1 MSERSV
7 DVIIRA
13 KDAAT
18 ADLKKTEGGF
28 DSLRG
33 AVARFGGAWLAM
45 RGVEIG
51 LQGIQVAQAAAARS
65 AALAAGDIDK
75 IVEAQI
81 RYGASVRDLAGA
93 VPILGGTLRSLMDVL
108 AGGDEILKR
117 SAEALDRIRKAADA
131 AAGAAGGYVREREL
145 AQAETPEEKAAVRL
159 KHETESR
166 AAGLKTRREQFA
178 EAETDIERMKAALQR
193 SVRIAAGTTRGG
205 LTETYQAYWKNM
217 TGGFDVEQSVI
228 DAAMKQRDRL
238 AKEVAREETEAA
250 KAGRAKQAAFDR
262 EGRDLALGKAKEAGE
277 QIRRETD
284 KTTEEA
290 ARRDKASADL
300 RMEIADRL
308 FNVTHDARERE
319 LRDVERYYD
328 SLLERA
334 EGFAQIEQVLAAR
347 QIETQ
352 EMMNRQR
359 EAAEEETG
367 RLMAGGG
374 SMELERRVA
383 VRHGD
388 WRALESR
395 FLHWVP
401 GTAPGGADP
410 AATDRRTQTQSLK
423 NIERILADIRGKE
436 PVVLTE
442 GQV

>member
-1 MSERSV
+1 MSERKI
-7 DVIIRA
+7 DIVISAR
-13 KDAAT
+13 DAAT
-18 ADLKKTEGGF
+18 ADLKKTEGGI

-51 LQGIQVAQAAAARS
+51 LQGVQVAQAAAARS

-117 SAEALDRIRKAADA
+117 NADALDRIRKAADE
-131 AAGAAGGYVREREL
+131 AAGAARRYAREREV
-145 AQAETPEEKAAVRL
+145 AQAGTPEEKAAVAL
-159 KHETESR
+159 KHAAEDR
-166 AAGLKTRREQFA
+166 ATGLKTRSEQFA
-178 EAETDIERMKAALQR
+178 EAAANIERMKAALSR
-193 SVRIAAGTTRGG
+193 SIRIAAGTTGGG

-228 DAAMKQRDRL
+228 DAAMNQRDRL

-250 KAGRAKQAAFDR
+250 KAGRAKQEAFDR
-262 EGRDLALGKAKEAGE
+262 EGRDLALGKAKEAAE
-277 QIRRETD
+277 QIRREND

-319 LRDVERYYD
+319 LRDVDRYYD
-328 SLLERA
+328 RLLERA

-347 QIETQ
+347 QIETR
-352 EMMNRQR
+352 EMMDRQR
-359 EAAEEETG
+359 EASEEETG
-367 RLMAGGG
+367 RQMAG
-374 SMELERRVA
+374 SPMELERRVA
-383 VRHGD
+383 AHGD

-395 FLHWVP
+395 FLHWAP
-401 GTAPGGADP
+401 GTTPGGTDP
-410 AATDRRTQTQSLK
+410 AATDRREQIAVLK
-423 NIERILADIRGKE
+423 GMHGFLKTIADKN
-436 PVVLTE
+436 PVVLEE